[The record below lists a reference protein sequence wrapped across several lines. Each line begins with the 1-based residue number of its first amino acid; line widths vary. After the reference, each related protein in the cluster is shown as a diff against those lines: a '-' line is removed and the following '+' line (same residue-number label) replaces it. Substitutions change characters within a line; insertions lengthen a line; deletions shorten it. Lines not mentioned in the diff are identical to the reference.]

1 MPRRAPRRPTII
13 TAFIATL
20 GLALFGAT
28 IPATAAH
35 AASTCDTTTLA
46 QAQSRILG
54 EVNAARVNAK
64 VPKVTANAAMNTVAT
79 NWSKKQAAAG
89 VMSHNPY
96 YSTQIP
102 KGWRSAGENVA
113 AGYAISQ
120 VSAAWMA
127 SAGHKA
133 NIIRSSF
140 THIGIGLACSAS
152 GKPFYTQVF
161 AGYPPGVAG
170 VTAPWNLTA
179 ATPTI
184 AGTVKAN
191 FTLTARPGTW
201 TTGTTFR
208 YQWYVGGVA
217 VTGATKSTFVPV
229 HAQRGKTVTVKITG
243 SKSGYSTTSRTSRA
257 TAPIAGLSTLTRS
270 TPTIVGNAKVGAVL
284 TVRLGT
290 WTTGTAFW
298 YQWKASGVAIAGATK
313 ATYVPRAADR
323 GKTLTVEVVAR
334 KLGYFTVIARTPA
347 TAAIATGTLVAS
359 VPTIAGSPVAGATLT
374 ATPGT
379 WTPGTVLAYRWFADG
394 AAVEGASQAAFTPPE
409 GHVGAVLTVRV
420 TGTLNGFAARTM
432 TSAATAPVAAAPSS

>member
-28 IPATAAH
+28 IPVTAAH

-89 VMSHNPY
+89 VVSHNPY

-170 VTAPWNLTA
+170 VTAQLTA
-179 ATPTI
+179 STPTI
-184 AGTVKAN
+184 AGIVKAHL
-191 FTLTARPGTW
+191 TLTARPGTW
-201 TTGTTFR
+201 TAGTTLR

-217 VTGATKSTFVPV
+217 VTGATKSTFVPL
-229 HAQRGKTVTVKITG
+229 HKQRGKTVTVKVRG
-243 SKSGYSTTSRTSRA
+243 SKSGYTSTSRMSKA
-257 TAPIAGLSTLTRS
+257 TVPIAGLSTLTRS
-270 TPTIVGNAKVGAVL
+270 TPIIVGDAKVGAAL
-284 TVRLGT
+284 TVKPGT
-290 WTTGTAFW
+290 WTTGTTFS
-298 YQWKASGVAIAGATK
+298 YQWKASGVALSGATN
-313 ATYVPRAADR
+313 ATYVPRAADL
-323 GKTLTVEVVAR
+323 GKTFTVAVVAR
-334 KLGYFTVIARTPA
+334 KAGYITVSTQTPA

-359 VPTIAGSPVAGATLT
+359 VPTIAGTAVAGAALT

-379 WTPGTVLAYRWFADG
+379 WTTGTAFAYQWFADG
-394 AAVEGASQAAFTPPE
+394 AAVEGGSARAFTPTE

-432 TSAATAPVAAAPSS
+432 TSAATAPVAAPPSS